1 MVESCQADSRLL
13 GYAGC
18 DSVAAMRLGRIA
30 SPDGVAFVSIE
41 GDGNAATARE
51 IAEHPFGTPTFTGR
65 SWPLAD
71 TRLLAPIL
79 ASKVI
84 CIGKNYAAHAQ
95 EMGSEAPEN
104 PVIFIKPN
112 TSIIGPQVPIL
123 RPKSSDR
130 VDYEGELAV
139 VIGQPCRDVKAA
151 AAKGVILGYTIGN
164 DVTARDQQAADGQW
178 TRGKGHDTF
187 CPLGPWIETE
197 LDPADLEIRTELN
210 GEVKQRSRTS
220 LMLHDIGE
228 IVEWISA
235 VMTLL
240 PGDVILTGTPEGIGP
255 MAAGDTVSVT
265 IEGLGTLT
273 NPVAD
278 RR

>member
-1 MVESCQADSRLL
+1 
-13 GYAGC
+13 
-18 DSVAAMRLGRIA
+18 MRLGRIA

-41 GDGNAATARE
+41 GDGDAATARE